1 MAEEKGNKLVVKARH
16 KGGVEYTNG
25 MFRIDKCIASYP
37 HLDEPH
43 AGEDGGTP
51 KFSIQGLLD
60 KEEHSGII
68 DAMRNA
74 CRRIMDEKKTKVSGD
89 KLFLKDGDKYFED
102 KEECKGRYNV
112 SARENTR
119 PVLRNAAGAK
129 LDPKTDMPDIKELFY
144 GGAIVSILINPW
156 YQDNKYGK
164 RINANL
170 RAVRFVE
177 DGTPF
182 GEGRVGDDDAWDDD
196 DYDNSGAGNSG
207 DWDDDDI

>member
-196 DYDNSGAGNSG
+196 DYDNSGAGSSG

>member
-1 MAEEKGNKLVVKARH
+1 MAESNKLVVKARH

-74 CRRIMDEKKTKVSGD
+74 CKSIMAEKKTKVSGD

-112 SARENTR
+112 SARETTR
-119 PVLRNAAGAK
+119 PTLRDAKGNK
-129 LDPKTDMPDIKELFY
+129 LDPKSDMDDIKEMFY

-156 YQDNKYGK
+156 YQDNKFGK

-182 GEGRVGDDDAWDDD
+182 GEGRIGDDDAWDDD
-196 DYDNSGAGNSG
+196 DYDNEGSN
-207 DWDDDDI
+207 DKDFDDDDDI

>member
-196 DYDNSGAGNSG
+196 DYDNSGAGSNG